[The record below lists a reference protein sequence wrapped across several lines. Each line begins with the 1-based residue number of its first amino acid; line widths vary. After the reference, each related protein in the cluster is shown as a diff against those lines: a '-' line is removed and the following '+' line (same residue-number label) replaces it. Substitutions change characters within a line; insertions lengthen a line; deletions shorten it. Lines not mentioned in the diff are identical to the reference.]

1 MADKELFTVIIATYR
16 NQRYLTDSI
25 GSVLMQT
32 YPAIELIVVD
42 DGSENFDEPAVY
54 ALVDSMRR
62 ENLKAVDV
70 YTNLGNLGTVKSV
83 NRALKRAHGQYIKL
97 LAADD
102 ALYDASSLQNARDA
116 LDQSRDGLLISHV
129 MGCTPEM
136 KESGLFRDAFLHE
149 IPLLDAKEQY
159 RRLCTRNRITACG
172 VYFRRDY
179 FEKNGLFDEQYRLL
193 EDWPTWLRATRTGTR
208 FDVGDF
214 LGARYRSN
222 VGSATGVVMPYLE
235 DKERTFQTE
244 IRPYRKELG
253 LWLYLWAWMMLRLRN
268 AKLVRTVFGWL
279 FRKKGR

>member
-16 NQRYLTDSI
+16 NQGYLTDSI

-159 RRLCTRNRITACG
+159 RRLCTSNRITACG

-279 FRKKGR
+279 FRKKGG